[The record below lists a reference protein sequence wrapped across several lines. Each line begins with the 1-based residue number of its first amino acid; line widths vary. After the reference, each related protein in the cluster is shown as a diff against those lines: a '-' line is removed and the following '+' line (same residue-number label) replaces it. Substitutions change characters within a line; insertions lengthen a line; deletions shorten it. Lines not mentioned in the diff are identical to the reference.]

1 MPMPETVAERC
12 AGWMTFYTS
21 AIAGG
26 GWVERHPPYGV
37 APLVRESTPVRIGV
51 AR

>member
-1 MPMPETVAERC
+1 MPMPETFAERC
-12 AGWMTFYTS
+12 VGRMTFFTPT
-21 AIAGG
+21 IARG

-37 APLVRESTPVRIGV
+37 APFARESTPVRIGV